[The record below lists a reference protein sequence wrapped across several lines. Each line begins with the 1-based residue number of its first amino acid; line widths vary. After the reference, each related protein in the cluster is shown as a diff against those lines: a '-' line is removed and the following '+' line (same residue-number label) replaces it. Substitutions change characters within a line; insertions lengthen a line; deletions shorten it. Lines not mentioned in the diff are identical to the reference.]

1 VIGVDRHRLAGL
13 LGREAADRLEP
24 ATGRGLARAGGG
36 GERRSGQRERG
47 RDAGVPRPQDGGFT
61 FISDICQ

>member
-1 VIGVDRHRLAGL
+1 VLGVDRHRLPGL

-24 ATGRGLARAGGG
+24 VAGRGVAGAGGS

-47 RDAGVPRPQDGGFT
+47 RDAGVTRPQDGGFT